1 MEIKFHV
8 EYSTLISFSSRCPIK
23 IQLCAGVS
31 DGVWFGGFVVFFIHF
46 AVCRNLGHYRVFHC
60 HLCGYFHSAST
71 RYCLVVGWVG
81 FCSDFDRMKFQ
92 FKFEFPFCVWNFTE
106 WKALRREQKKQRQ
119 RYLQWEWVFMP
130 SSKRSAARQMM
141 SGGFELSSFCRKND
155 RHTAIGEVISTNQ
168 LKGGKSMAK
177 WRERE
182 RAKKYPN
189 T

>member
-31 DGVWFGGFVVFFIHF
+31 DGVWFGFVFFIHF

-106 WKALRREQKKQRQ
+106 WKALRREQKKTTPTIFTMRVSVYAIKQTISGTAND
-119 RYLQWEWVFMP
+119 EWWIWTF
-130 SSKRSAARQMM
+130 
-141 SGGFELSSFCRKND
+141 FFLS
-155 RHTAIGEVISTNQ
+155 Q
-168 LKGGKSMAK
+168 K
-177 WRERE
+177 W
-182 RAKKYPN
+182 
-189 T
+189 